1 MKIVA
6 MEPLG
11 VDRSLIDSLAKP
23 LEEAGHTLTYYE
35 QRETDTAKLI
45 DRIRDADILI
55 VANQPLPAEAVEACP
70 NLKMIAVAFT
80 GVDHIPLE
88 TCKARGIKVS
98 NAAGYSTNAVAELAF
113 GLMISLYRSIP
124 ACDQRARTGGTKDGL
139 VGPELK
145 GKTMG
150 IVGTGAIGSRV
161 AEIASVFGCK
171 LLAYSRTVKPDLEQK
186 GVHFVSLEE
195 LLRESDIVTLHVPCT
210 DQTRG
215 MIGKEQLALM
225 KPTAVLINTARGPV
239 VDNAALADALNAGQI
254 AGAGLD
260 VFDMEPPIPQDYP
273 LLHAKN
279 TVLTPHAAFATKE
292 AMIARAHITFD
303 NVTGYLDGKQINVI
317 L

>member
-1 MKIVA
+1 
-6 MEPLG
+6 
-11 VDRSLIDSLAKP
+11 
-23 LEEAGHTLTYYE
+23 
-35 QRETDTAKLI
+35 
-45 DRIRDADILI
+45 
-55 VANQPLPAEAVEACP
+55 
-70 NLKMIAVAFT
+70 MIAW
-80 GVDHIPLE
+80 
-88 TCKARGIKVS
+88 
-98 NAAGYSTNAVAELAF
+98 
-113 GLMISLYRSIP
+113 
-124 ACDQRARTGGTKDGL
+124 
-139 VGPELK
+139 
-145 GKTMG
+145 
-150 IVGTGAIGSRV
+150 
-161 AEIASVFGCK
+161 VFGCK
-171 LLAYSRTVKPDLEQK
+171 LLAYSRTVKPALEQK